1 MLSLYKKY
9 NFPASILRLYL
20 VYGPKQ
26 DKNRVIPI
34 TILNAIK
41 NKKFDCSSGNQ
52 LRDFIYIDDLINVL
66 MKILKKNWMVKS

>member
-1 MLSLYKKY
+1 M
-9 NFPASILRLYL
+9 
-20 VYGPKQ
+20 GPKQ

-66 MKILKKNWMVKS
+66 MKILKKKNWMGEIINIGSGKILV